1 MNVKRLLLVALAL
14 MLAVVPAAAQTDDA
28 ETLLLNFIPNIQYA
42 PFYVAQELDLYEAN
56 GVTIE
61 YDYLEEPVVLDLV
74 ATGEY
79 ALGMV
84 SGEQVIIARS
94 QQRPV
99 TMVYEWYQQ
108 YPVGVVAP
116 TSSGIETAED
126 LAGAQVGIPGRF
138 GASYIAFTTLLESA
152 GLTEADVNLQEIGY
166 NAPEVVCVG
175 GVEASVVYINNEP
188 LQIRERASRDDC
200 GDVTDVNV
208 ITVAS
213 VTDLVSNGII
223 TNEQTIADNPELV
236 QSVVN
241 AFDEALQLSIQNPA
255 RAYLLSIDAIE
266 GLPADDE
273 LVAALE
279 DLSAQ
284 QEEFLATGP
293 DADAIVQSRA
303 DMLTALQADF
313 DSADLIQFQVLLETI
328 PLWEAEQ
335 LGYAEAEAWENMQQ
349 TLLSMELV
357 EAEAALDN
365 AFTNDFLPE

>member
-1 MNVKRLLLVALAL
+1 M
-14 MLAVVPAAAQTDDA
+14 
-28 ETLLLNFIPNIQYA
+28 
-42 PFYVAQELDLYEAN
+42 AQELDLYEAN
-56 GVTIE
+56 GVSIE

-116 TSSGIETAED
+116 VSSGIETAED
-126 LAGAQVGIPGRF
+126 LAGAQMGIPGRF

-152 GLTEADVNLQEIGY
+152 GLTETDVNLQEIGY

-241 AFDEALQLSIQNPA
+241 AFDEALRLSIQNPA

-279 DLSAQ
+279 DLAAQ
-284 QEEFLATGP
+284 QEEFLATEPGRRRHRAEPRRHAHRAASRFRQRRP
-293 DADAIVQSRA
+293 DSVPGAAGDHPAVGSRATRLRGGRGLGEHAADATQHGTGRSRSRA
-303 DMLTALQADF
+303 RQRLHQRLPARVERHSRAGQHNRPA
-313 DSADLIQFQVLLETI
+313 
-328 PLWEAEQ
+328 PLCHHTKGHNNHVYWNCGRN
-335 LGYAEAEAWENMQQ
+335 GYGGRS
-349 TLLSMELV
+349 T
-357 EAEAALDN
+357 
-365 AFTNDFLPE
+365 